1 MAGILIVMLVFS
13 VLWSVNVTELLENT
27 AQRKKLQEERLAPEQ
42 VEDINTRLESDTSLG
57 SSSF

>member
-27 AQRKKLQEERLAPEQ
+27 AQRKKLQEERLALEQ
-42 VEDINTRLESDTSLG
+42 VEDINTGLESDTSLG